1 MTKAPSAQ
9 RSQSASATIAQ
20 LRRELDAH
28 LYSYHVLDAPEVT
41 DAEFDALMDQ
51 LLQLEAE
58 HPELASADSP
68 SQRVGAPPLDAFDSV
83 THELPML
90 SLNKCAALEEF
101 DDWLARVND
110 RLGDADAKNLQFT
123 CEPKIDGVAVSL
135 LYEEGVLVRGATRGD
150 GETGEDISANVRT
163 IGAIPLALRGN
174 DVPARIEVRGEIY
187 MPAADF
193 EKFNADARENGEKT
207 LVNPRNG
214 AAGSLRQLD
223 SRLTATRPLSMFC
236 YSAGVTGDWQP
247 AAHWEVLAA
256 FESWGLRTNKETA
269 LVTGRKGC
277 ADYIQALLERR
288 AKLGYEI
295 DGAVIKVNRLDLQR
309 RLGNVTRRPRWSVA
323 YKYPAEEATTLVHDV
338 EYQVGRTGA
347 VTPVARLEP
356 VFVGGVTVSN
366 ATLHNMD
373 EIARLDLRRRVTVV
387 VRRAGDVIPQVAQVV
402 LAKRVSGARRI
413 KAPSSCP
420 CCDTLLVHDE
430 DEVVV
435 RCPNFNCP
443 DQQKERIR
451 HFASRLAFDI
461 EGLGDK
467 LVELLLAEDLI
478 NNPADLFDL
487 TAQDISA
494 LPRMGDKSAA
504 NLLSA
509 LEKSKTTTL
518 PRFLYS
524 LGIREVGEATALALA
539 QHFLQLPKIRS
550 ASDEL
555 LEEVDDVG
563 PVVARRIVDFFN
575 DAQSGALVDALLERG
590 VTWPAVSDQ
599 FEANDD
605 LPLAGQTWVLTG
617 TLETMKRNEAKARL
631 QVLGAKVAGSV
642 SKKTTQVVA
651 GPGAGSKLKK
661 AEELG
666 VAVMDEAMMIAMFAE
681 YASDD

>member
-1 MTKAPSAQ
+1 MTKAPSDP
-9 RSQSASATIAQ
+9 RSQSASATISR
-20 LRRELDAH
+20 LRRELDHH
-28 LYSYHVLDAPEVT
+28 LHSYHVLDAPEIS

-51 LLQLEAE
+51 LLQLEAD
-58 HPELASADSP
+58 HPELVSADSP

-90 SLNKCAALEEF
+90 SLTKCAALDEF
-101 DDWLARVND
+101 DDWLARVED
-110 RLGDADAKNLQFT
+110 RLGEADAKHLQFT

-135 LYEEGVLVRGATRGD
+135 LYEEGVLIRGATRGD

-193 EKFNADARENGEKT
+193 TTFNEAARAKGQKT

-223 SRLTATRPLSMFC
+223 SRLTAARPLSMFC
-236 YSAGVTGDWQP
+236 YSAGITGDWQP
-247 AAHWEVLAA
+247 TAHWDVLAS
-256 FESWGLRTNKETA
+256 FRSWGLRTNEEAA

-277 ADYIQALLERR
+277 ADYIEALLERR

-373 EIARLDLRRRVTVV
+373 EIARLDLRRRDTVV

-402 LAKRVSGARRI
+402 LAKRASGARRI
-413 KAPSSCP
+413 KAPNACP
-420 CCDTLLVHDE
+420 CCATSLVHDD

-435 RCPNFNCP
+435 RCPNFACP

-478 NNPADLFDL
+478 SNPADLFDL
-487 TAQDISA
+487 TAPQIAA

-504 NLLSA
+504 NLRGA
-509 LEKSKTTTL
+509 IEKSKTTTL

-539 QHFLQLPKIRS
+539 QHFLVLPKIRS
-550 ASDEL
+550 ASVEL

-563 PVVARRIVDFFN
+563 PIVARRIVDFFN
-575 DAQSGALVDALLERG
+575 DEQSCELVDTLLDRG
-590 VTWPAVSDQ
+590 VTWPAVSDKAQ
-599 FEANDD
+599 ASDD

-617 TLETMKRNEAKARL
+617 TLEAMKRNEAKARL

-642 SKKTTQVVA
+642 SNKTTQVVA

-666 VAVMDEAMMIAMFAE
+666 VAVMDEETMIAMFAE
-681 YASDD
+681 YGDD

>member
-1 MTKAPSAQ
+1 MTTASSTS
-9 RSQSASATIAQ
+9 RSASNKIAA
-20 LRRELDAH
+20 LRRELDEH
-28 LYSYHVLDAPEVT
+28 LHNYHVLDAPEIS

-51 LLQLEAE
+51 LVQLEADN
-58 HPELASADSP
+58 PELVSPDSP
-68 SQRVGAPPLDAFDSV
+68 SQRVGAPPLEAFDSV

-90 SLNKCAALEEF
+90 SLNKCSALDEF

-110 RLGDADAKNLQFT
+110 RLGEADSKKLEFT

-135 LYEEGVLVRGATRGD
+135 LYEDGALVRGATRGD
-150 GETGEDISANVRT
+150 GETGEDITANVRT
-163 IGAIPLALRGN
+163 IGAIPLTLRGN
-174 DVPARIEVRGEIY
+174 DVPARVEVRGEIY

-193 EKFNADARENGEKT
+193 ARFNEAARAKGEKT

-223 SRLTATRPLSMFC
+223 SRLTAARPLSMFC
-236 YSAGVTGDWQP
+236 YSAGITGDWQP
-247 AAHWEVLAA
+247 AAHWDVLET
-256 FESWGLRTNKETA
+256 FKLWGLRTNSATS

-277 ADYIQALLERR
+277 ADYIQALLKRR
-288 AKLGYEI
+288 ASLGYEI

-309 RLGNVTRRPRWSVA
+309 RLGNVTRRPRWAVA
-323 YKYPAEEATTLVHDV
+323 YKYPAEEATTVVHDV

-373 EIARLDLRRRVTVV
+373 EIARLDLRRADTVV

-402 LAKRVSGARRI
+402 LAKRAAGARRI
-413 KAPSSCP
+413 KAPVKCP

-430 DEVVV
+430 EEVVV
-435 RCPNFNCP
+435 RCPNFGCS

-467 LVELLLAEDLI
+467 LVELMLAEELI
-478 NNPADLFDL
+478 SNPADLFDV
-487 TAQDISA
+487 TADQIAA
-494 LPRMGDKSAA
+494 LPRMGEKSAA
-504 NLLSA
+504 NLLAA

-539 QHFLQLPKIRS
+539 QHFLQLPMIRN
-550 ASDEL
+550 ASVEL

-563 PVVARRIVDFFN
+563 PIVARHIVEFFN
-575 DAQSGALVDALLERG
+575 DEQSIALVDALLERG
-590 VTWPAVSDQ
+590 VSWPEVSDQ
-599 FEANDD
+599 ATATDT

-617 TLETMKRNEAKARL
+617 TLEAMKRNEAKARL
-631 QVLGAKVAGSV
+631 QALGAKVAGSV

-661 AEELG
+661 AEELEI
-666 VAVMDEAMMIAMFAE
+666 AVMDEAAMIAFFAE
-681 YASDD
+681 HDNG